1 MTGNLKVGIATSIG
15 EQPIKG
21 LINADVGARMA
32 VAESL
37 TNLVFAPISCLE
49 VHILYLNC
57 KVQKLFLFKFFSL
70 FKQRMLN
77 VVEIGCG
84 LQKCQE
90 KVQNYFMHVKL
101 CVKL

>member
-49 VHILYLNC
+49 VLIILC
-57 KVQKLFLFKFFSL
+57 T
-70 FKQRMLN
+70 
-77 VVEIGCG
+77 
-84 LQKCQE
+84 
-90 KVQNYFMHVKL
+90 
-101 CVKL
+101 